1 MNIEHRGL
9 DSEQAEAELER
20 HSPAFEKL
28 AQMLVEHNRR
38 TNLTRITEPDQIRI
52 RHFLDSL
59 IALEAIDK
67 LAAGAGD
74 FCLADIGSGAG
85 FPSLPLAIARPGWR
99 IVSIEATGKKAD
111 FQRLVAEA
119 LDLKNFDIVIGRAEE
134 LARLPQYREKF
145 DVVCARAV
153 AKLRIL
159 AETAVGL
166 VKIGGS
172 LLVWQSADAEN
183 ELKENLPTITK
194 MGVVPQEILSYSL
207 AGMQRFLLVHFNKA
221 AGTDAR
227 LPRRYS
233 TMLKRAF

>member
-1 MNIEHRGL
+1 
-9 DSEQAEAELER
+9 
-20 HSPAFEKL
+20 
-28 AQMLVEHNRR
+28 
-38 TNLTRITEPDQIRI
+38 
-52 RHFLDSL
+52 
-59 IALEAIDK
+59 
-67 LAAGAGD
+67 
-74 FCLADIGSGAG
+74 
-85 FPSLPLAIARPGWR
+85 LPLAIARPGWR